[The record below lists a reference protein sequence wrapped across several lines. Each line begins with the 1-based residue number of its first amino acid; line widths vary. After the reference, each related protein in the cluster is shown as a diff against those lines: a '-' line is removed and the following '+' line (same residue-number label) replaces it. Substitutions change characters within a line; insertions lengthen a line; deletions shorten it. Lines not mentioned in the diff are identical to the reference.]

1 MAKTG
6 DGEGKD
12 TPAVTALKQDSPS
25 TAELSPPD
33 EFKED
38 ILVSLKQVLSGD
50 VIDADQ
56 SLRDIRR
63 ELGIDDN

>member
-1 MAKTG
+1 MARKNSG
-6 DGEGKD
+6 DGKD
-12 TPAVTALKQDSPS
+12 VPAVTALKQESS
-25 TAELSPPD
+25 SKAEPLPAD

-38 ILVSLKQVLSGD
+38 ILVSLKQLRSGD

-56 SLRDIRR
+56 SLREIRR